1 MSCIS
6 QKLLHRI
13 TSADAWRYTIG
24 RPQFWSNL
32 LILASVLSLTIAYLS
47 MRDEDF

>member
-13 TSADAWRYTIG
+13 TSADAYTIG
-24 RPQFWSNL
+24 SPEFLNNL
-32 LILASVLSLTIAYLS
+32 LILTSVLSLTIAYLS
-47 MRDEDF
+47 MSNEDF